1 MALESD
7 TREAFMWVLMPPVH
21 SPLADTRQPD
31 TRKECPYISCRTNLW
46 LGLRDTE
53 VIYEIFFC
61 GAKTPSK

>member
-31 TRKECPYISCRTNLW
+31 TRQPDTRKGCPYISGWDRGTNLW
-46 LGLRDTE
+46 LVGLRE
-53 VIYEIFFC
+53 RE
-61 GAKTPSK
+61 S